1 MKTSFPVLILSL
13 AASIG
18 SFAPSLH
25 ADASRAPQSVG
36 QEDQRQSILS
46 NELATEKK
54 ALAAANAELSAAV
67 ASKLPADQIRSIAAK
82 VVDHSNNIDALQRE
96 LGQAGSSAPKP
107 RRAFVVKPSVSAPVQ
122 STVGNDDAPYWDVYH
137 RKQNQAPARGSVT
150 RDIEESS
157 ATSNEEG
164 ASEPAD

>member
-1 MKTSFPVLILSL
+1 MKTSFPALILSL
-13 AASIG
+13 AASAG

-25 ADASRAPQSVG
+25 ADPARAPQSVG

-46 NELATEKK
+46 NELATEKQ

-67 ASKLPADQIRSIAAK
+67 ESKLPADQIRSIAAK

-96 LGQAGSSAPKP
+96 LGQANSPAPKP
-107 RRAFVVKPSVSAPVQ
+107 RPAFVVKPTVPAPAQ
-122 STVGNDDAPYWDVYH
+122 PATGTEDAPYWDVYH
-137 RKQNQAPARGSVT
+137 RKQNQAPARGSAA
-150 RDIEESS
+150 RDVEESS
-157 ATSNEEG
+157 AMTNEEG